1 MYEKFYGLLS
11 NPFALT
17 PDPSYLY
24 MGQQHR
30 HALTLLEYAL
40 YRGTCFALISGEIG
54 SGKTTIVNY
63 LLSRVEQGLRIG
75 VLTNTHANIGPLLPW
90 ILQSLRVQTAPVGR
104 TTGDSG
110 GASIRAHIDRPAR
123 SAADLYD
130 EFARFLQREHKTGRR
145 VVLIIDE
152 AQNLS
157 PDSLEELRVLS
168 NLNDGSALLLQTIL
182 VGQPELRATLRA
194 AGMRQFAQRISIDYH
209 ITPLQREETHAY
221 IRHRIRVAGGDTD
234 LIEADARELVHAST
248 GGVPRLINQVC
259 DTALVYGFSEQRK
272 PVDVDLVEQVL
283 RDRGEGG
290 ILPLLNCRR
299 ATDGAVAVE

>member
-1 MYEKFYGLLS
+1 MYEKFYGLLCT
-11 NPFALT
+11 PFALT

-24 MGQQHR
+24 MGRQHR

-40 YRGTCFALISGEIG
+40 HRGTCFALISGEIG

-90 ILQSLRVQTAPVGR
+90 IMQSLRVQTA
-104 TTGDSG
+104 
-110 GASIRAHIDRPAR
+110 R
-123 SAADLYD
+123 SAAVDLYG
-130 EFARFLQREHKTGRR
+130 EFARFLQSEHKAGRR

-152 AQNLS
+152 AQNLG

-168 NLNDGSALLLQTIL
+168 NLNDGRALLLQTIL

-209 ITPLQREETHAY
+209 IAPLQREETHAY
-221 IRHRIRVAGGDTD
+221 IRHRIGVAGGNVD
-234 LIEADARELVHAST
+234 LIDAEGRDLVHAST

-259 DTALVYGFSEQRK
+259 DTALVYGYAEQRK
-272 PVDVDLVEQVL
+272 PIDADLIEQVL

-290 ILPLLNCRR
+290 ILPLLDCRR
-299 ATDGAVAVE
+299 TNAVAVE